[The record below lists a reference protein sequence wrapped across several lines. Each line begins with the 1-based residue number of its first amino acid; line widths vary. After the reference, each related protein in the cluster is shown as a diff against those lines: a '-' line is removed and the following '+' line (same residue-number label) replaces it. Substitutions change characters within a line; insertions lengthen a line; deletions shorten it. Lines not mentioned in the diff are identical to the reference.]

1 MRASRK
7 WVAVAIAFAAGSLA
21 LWPAGA
27 GAAPIDTASDHAALV
42 AYDSYVEGLL
52 SSLPAAHVAVADY
65 VSSISARCPDVLA
78 PIEALPPV
86 SVNGGAALAIGEELG
101 EDLDAAAYAAL
112 RAPFARF
119 AATLAHLRWSSPQ
132 TNRTISGFVTA
143 LRRVFALRPSHLCSD
158 LRAFVGS
165 VGQKTPPGTLRYL
178 ARFARV
184 QSVEQS
190 RLSAFVAA
198 VEQFLSPSDA
208 SLVADSNRAFKQYVA
223 GAKAILNPQALRLV
237 TALGLSS

>member
-1 MRASRK
+1 MRGSRK
-7 WVAVAIAFAAGSLA
+7 WVAIAIAIAAGSLT

-27 GAAPIDTASDHAALV
+27 GAASIDTASDHAALV

-78 PIEALPPV
+78 PIAALPAG
-86 SVNGGAALAIGEELG
+86 SVNGGALLAVGEEIG
-101 EDLDAAAYAAL
+101 ADLAAASYPAL

-119 AATLAHLRWSSPQ
+119 AATLVHLRWSSSQ
-132 TNRTISGFVTA
+132 TGRTMRGFVTA

-158 LRAFVGS
+158 LRASVAS
-165 VGQKTPPGTLRYL
+165 VGQTTPPGTLHYL

-184 QSVEQS
+184 QSVQES
-190 RLSAFVAA
+190 RLNAFIAA
-198 VEQFLSPSDA
+198 TNQFLSPSDA
-208 SLVADSNRAFKQYVA
+208 GLLDDINRASKRYA
-223 GAKAILNPQALRLV
+223 GSAKALLNPQATRLL
-237 TALGLSS
+237 TALGLAS